1 MFKKLIND
9 VLLDDLSFS
18 CIGSASLLLTLA
30 LALTLALVVVLT
42 AGMGRTLTCFIT
54 VTSTTCVVALDT
66 VVSLLCSLV
75 VVVVPFVRD

>member
-30 LALTLALVVVLT
+30 LALALVVVLT